1 MSFDLAQWKSQLAE
15 NLQTWR
21 ARMTRAGVN
30 SAYTFIA
37 AAALYP
43 VAQAAQQGD
52 WSALAALGAVTASVG
67 TNLLANQI
75 QKWRDE
81 NDAAAQLEIG
91 AQENAALRRELD
103 AVLEKLDAFTIAQ
116 NALPASERAW
126 FRHTLREELTRLD
139 NLDSFAQFIVGDSNI
154 AVQGHENT
162 VNLLGEGATQIQQT
176 SGVGISGG
184 TVNAQDILGG
194 DKIQGGTVVV
204 AKDGAQIV
212 IGEQPIR
219 LTAVQK
225 ESALGRYLAHV
236 ISRTRY
242 LQLQGIR
249 SGGKLVNIELESIF
263 IALRATRTRA
273 VTEEQAWLDDEA
285 RFLPGERGRME
296 RSRLEGASHTETVV
310 VQVQDALAD
319 NKRMVI
325 LGDPGSGKT
334 TLLRYLALRYARDRA
349 EGMTFVRDHLR
360 LNESGFLPLYLP
372 LRNLGAY
379 LSHRPDT
386 GTEGHAQ
393 MLAFLYEYL
402 KNERIVVPDDFFDA
416 DLNAGRIVLLLD
428 GMDEVGDENL
438 RRRVTRLIDSF
449 AGAYP
454 QCRIVVTSRIVGYPG
469 LARLEQDFATTTV
482 QDFNLADV
490 REFLTHWHRLVA
502 IGQLGPGASAEHFA
516 ASQTNQLLN
525 AITSNP
531 RVRELAVNPL
541 MLTVIALVHRDR
553 VKLPD
558 RRAELY
564 AEAVDVLLGKWD
576 EARGVDAVRVL
587 DDRPFD
593 ASDRRL
599 LLQTIALNMQM
610 AGKREIEADELTRQL
625 RAYFTGL
632 TATPAAANHATE
644 RFLQVIR
651 ERTGLLVEAGQG
663 VYRFSHLTFQE
674 YLAALGALGLP
685 DYEYETMLA
694 SHVGDAGWREVILLA
709 VGQLATQGSQRTT
722 SLVQRI
728 ADTKNP
734 TNPYDPL
741 VLAVEG
747 VRDAGNG
754 MNPQVAAEIQ
764 ERVKKLLAKD
774 RPAWQRMLNQDRISW
789 AKQISQTSTKSWV
802 QEKGKLIEALVQSG
816 AGYWTMPYG
825 EPEWIIIPA
834 GEFWM
839 GEGAE
844 IHRVNLPEFK
854 IARVPITNAQYLL
867 YVQAA
872 DAPAPEHW
880 VDKQPPRQLTSHPVV
895 NVTWHDAQNYSKW
908 LSEVTGKHV
917 RLPSEAEWEKAA
929 RGSEDK
935 RIYPWGDVFDSSKCN
950 TSELGLEDTSPVGV
964 FPSGASPYG
973 VLDMSGNVWEWT
985 QSLYGEWG
993 AKEKG
998 LKSVFQYPYNS
1009 QDGRENLSASDDW
1022 VRVLR
1027 GGSFFLYE
1035 GNARCADR
1043 DWFPPV
1049 SRSWDYGFRVVASP
1063 FASEL

>member
-1 MSFDLAQWKSQLAE
+1 MPFDLAQWKTQLAE
-15 NLQTWR
+15 NLREWKL
-21 ARMTRAGVN
+21 RMTRAGIN
-30 SAYTFIA
+30 SAYAFIA
-37 AAALYP
+37 ATALYP

-67 TNLLANQI
+67 TNLIANQI

-81 NDAAAQLEIG
+81 NDAALQLGPEAQTNDE
-91 AQENAALRRELD
+91 LRRELD
-103 AVLEKLDAFTIAQ
+103 AVLEKLDAFTVAQ
-116 NALPASERAW
+116 DALPASERAW
-126 FRHTLREELTRLD
+126 FRHTLREELTRMG

-154 AVQGHENT
+154 AVQGNENA
-162 VNLLGEGATQIQQT
+162 VNVLGEGATQIQQA
-176 SGVGISGG
+176 SGVGIAGSM
-184 TVNAQDILGG
+184 VNAQAIIGG
-194 DKIQGGTVVV
+194 DKIEGGVVVV

-225 ESALGRYLAHV
+225 ESALGRYLEHV

-263 IALRATRTRA
+263 ITLRATRTRA
-273 VTEEQAWLDDEA
+273 VTEEQAWLDEQA

-296 RSRLEGASHTETVV
+296 RGTHTETVV
-310 VQVQDALAD
+310 VKVQDALAD
-319 NKRMVI
+319 HKRMVI

-349 EGMTFVRDHLR
+349 ENTTFVRDHLR

-379 LSHRPDT
+379 LAPRPDT
-386 GTEGHAQ
+386 GTEGHAL

-482 QDFNLADV
+482 QDFSLADV

-502 IGQLGPGASAEHFA
+502 IGQLGPGTSAEHFA

-599 LLQTIALNMQM
+599 LLQTIALNMQT

-632 TATPAAANHATE
+632 TTTPAAAHHATE

-674 YLAALGALGLP
+674 YLAALAALDLP
-685 DYEYETMLA
+685 TCETILA
-694 SHVGDAGWREVILLA
+694 SHVSDAGWREVILLA
-709 VGQLATQGSQRTT
+709 IGQLATQGPTRTT

-764 ERVKKLLAKD
+764 ARVKKLLAKD
-774 RPAWQRMLNQDRISW
+774 RPAWQRILNQDRISW

-825 EPEWIIIPA
+825 EPEWITIRA

-844 IHRVNLPEFK
+844 IHRVNLPVFK

-872 DAPAPEHW
+872 DAPAPEYW

-895 NVTWHDAQNYSKW
+895 NLTWHDAQNYCKW
-908 LSEVTGKHV
+908 LSEVTGKHIH
-917 RLPSEAEWEKAA
+917 LPSEAEWEKAA

-935 RIYPWGDVFDSSKCN
+935 RVYPWGDVFDASKCN
-950 TSELGLEDTSPVGV
+950 TSELGLDDTSPVGV

-985 QSLYGEWG
+985 RSIY
-993 AKEKG
+993 KEY
-998 LKSVFQYPYNS
+998 SYNAR
-1009 QDGRENLSASDDW
+1009 DGREDLQSSDN
-1022 VRVLR
+1022 RVLR
-1027 GGSFFLYE
+1027 GGSFFYLVRD
-1035 GNARCADR
+1035 ARCADR
-1043 DWFPPV
+1043 FRYLPD
-1049 SRSWDYGFRVVASP
+1049 SRLRFFGFRVVASP
-1063 FASEL
+1063 SDSGLW

>member
-52 WSALAALGAVTASVG
+52 WSALAALGGVTASVG

-126 FRHTLREELTRLD
+126 FRHTLREELTRLG

-154 AVQGHENT
+154 AVQGHENA
-162 VNLLGEGATQIQQT
+162 VNVLGEGATQIQQT

-263 IALRATRTRA
+263 ITLRATRTRT

-319 NKRMVI
+319 HKRMVI

-349 EGMTFVRDHLR
+349 ENTTFVRDQLR

-386 GTEGHAQ
+386 GTEGHALL
-393 MLAFLYEYL
+393 LAFFYDYM

-599 LLQTIALNMQM
+599 LLQTIALNMQT

-674 YLAALGALGLP
+674 YLAALAALDLP
-685 DYEYETMLA
+685 TCETILA
-694 SHVGDAGWREVILLA
+694 SHVSDAGWREVILLA
-709 VGQLATQGSQRTT
+709 IGQLATQGSQRTT

-764 ERVKKLLAKD
+764 ARVKKLLAKD

-839 GEGAE
+839 GSDDRDRYAE
-844 IHRVNLPEFK
+844 PAEKPLHRVSLPEFK
-854 IARVPITNAQYLL
+854 IARVPITNVQYLL

-895 NVTWHDAQNYSKW
+895 NVTWHDAQNYCKW

-950 TSELGLEDTSPVGV
+950 TSELGLKDTSPVGV

-973 VLDMSGNVWEWT
+973 VLDMNGNVWEWT
-985 QSLYGEWG
+985 QSVY
-993 AKEKG
+993 KK
-998 LKSVFQYPYNS
+998 YPYDS
-1009 QDGRENLSASDDW
+1009 RDGREDLQSQDR
-1022 VRVLR
+1022 RVLR
-1027 GGSFFLYE
+1027 GGSFIYI
-1035 GNARCADR
+1035 GWPARCALRGRSLPSLRYR
-1043 DWFPPV
+1043 DF
-1049 SRSWDYGFRVVASP
+1049 GFRVVASP
-1063 FASEL
+1063 ADSGLW

>member
-103 AVLEKLDAFTIAQ
+103 AVLKKLDAFTVAQ
-116 NALPASERAW
+116 DALPPSERAW
-126 FRHTLREELTRLD
+126 FRHTLREELTRMG

-154 AVQGHENT
+154 AVQGHENA
-162 VNLLGEGATQIQQT
+162 VNVLGEGATQIQQT
-176 SGVGISGG
+176 SGVGISGS

-263 IALRATRTRA
+263 ITLRATRTRA

-296 RSRLEGASHTETVV
+296 RGTHTETVV
-310 VQVQDALAD
+310 VKVQDALAD

-349 EGMTFVRDHLR
+349 ENTTFVRDQLR

-379 LSHRPDT
+379 LSHRLDT
-386 GTEGHAQ
+386 GTEGHALL
-393 MLAFLYEYL
+393 LAFFYDYM

-482 QDFNLADV
+482 QDFSLADV

-599 LLQTIALNMQM
+599 LLQTIALNMQT

-625 RAYFTGL
+625 RAYFKSL
-632 TATPAAANHATE
+632 TTTPAAANHATE

-685 DYEYETMLA
+685 DNEYETMLVG
-694 SHVGDAGWREVILLA
+694 HVGEASWRELILLA
-709 VGQLATQGSQRTT
+709 VGQLATQSSKRTT
-722 SLVQRI
+722 SLIQRI

-754 MNPQVAAEIQ
+754 MNPQAAAEIQ
-764 ERVKKLLAKD
+764 ARVKKLLAKD
-774 RPAWQRMLNQDRISW
+774 RPAWQKILNQNRVKW
-789 AKQISQTSTKSWV
+789 AKEMGVSSLKGWI
-802 QEKGKLIEALVQSG
+802 QEKSKLIEALAQSG
-816 AGYWTMPYG
+816 VGYWTMPYG

-839 GEGAE
+839 GSDDRDRYAE
-844 IHRVNLPEFK
+844 SDEKPLHRVSLPEFK

-880 VDKQPPRQLTSHPVV
+880 VDKLPPRQLTSHPVV
-895 NVTWHDAQNYSKW
+895 NVTWHDAQSYCKW
-908 LSEVTGKHV
+908 LTEVTGKHI
-917 RLPSEAEWEKAA
+917 RLPNEAEWEKAA

-935 RIYPWGDVFDSSKCN
+935 RIYPWGEVFDSSKCN
-950 TSELGLEDTSPVGV
+950 TSELGLDGTSPVGV

-985 QSLYGEWG
+985 QSVY
-993 AKEKG
+993 KE
-998 LKSVFQYPYNS
+998 YPYDS
-1009 QDGRENLSASDDW
+1009 RDGREDLQSSGG
-1022 VRVLR
+1022 RVLR
-1027 GGSFFLYE
+1027 GGSFF
-1035 GNARCADR
+1035 GDRRNARGAFRLRYHPDLR
-1043 DWFPPV
+1043 V
-1049 SRSWDYGFRVVASP
+1049 RYGGFRVVASP
-1063 FASEL
+1063 SDSGLW